1 MKGVILPT
9 SIMRIG
15 AYKIMYIGNL
25 FLSCMY
31 IIDYVIDFPF
41 RWNNHS
47 MNLVT
52 RFTGLYQS
60 ETLVDVT
67 LAAEGKHLQVSCVA
81 IICPIDDFSKT
92 KYLCTFFG
100 YYINTLK

>member
-1 MKGVILPT
+1 
-9 SIMRIG
+9 
-15 AYKIMYIGNL
+15 
-25 FLSCMY
+25 
-31 IIDYVIDFPF
+31 
-41 RWNNHS
+41 

-81 IICPIDDFSKT
+81 IICPIDGFSK
-92 KYLCTFFG
+92 KIVFCYQNCSDLLWEKIVLVIEKNFW
-100 YYINTLK
+100 NSRLKAENLQHFLDH

>member
-1 MKGVILPT
+1 
-9 SIMRIG
+9 
-15 AYKIMYIGNL
+15 
-25 FLSCMY
+25 
-31 IIDYVIDFPF
+31 
-41 RWNNHS
+41 

-67 LAAEGKHLQVSCVA
+67 LAAEGKHLQVSCVV

-92 KYLCTFFG
+92 MVFFDP
-100 YYINTLK
+100 L

>member
-1 MKGVILPT
+1 
-9 SIMRIG
+9 
-15 AYKIMYIGNL
+15 
-25 FLSCMY
+25 
-31 IIDYVIDFPF
+31 
-41 RWNNHS
+41 

-81 IICPIDDFSKT
+81 IICPIDNFSKT
-92 KYLCTFFG
+92 KNCTKGCLSLFNYFIDMSPTLMSPFFVKKTCFFNKNG
-100 YYINTLK
+100 LINAVYQMI

>member
-67 LAAEGKHLQVSCVA
+67 LAAEGKHLQVSCVT

-100 YYINTLK
+100 Y

>member
-1 MKGVILPT
+1 
-9 SIMRIG
+9 
-15 AYKIMYIGNL
+15 
-25 FLSCMY
+25 
-31 IIDYVIDFPF
+31 
-41 RWNNHS
+41 

-67 LAAEGKHLQVSCVA
+67 LAAEGKHLQVSCVVA

-100 YYINTLK
+100 YCIIP